1 MLAHFGPG
9 PGAARGGWSVSFHL
23 PGLLP
28 GLWRPPSRSP
38 LRWMVTTRPAL
49 SALRTE
55 PAALPLRSA
64 FLYSS
69 ITTCSNHTASGSRQ
83 RVACAYWCPVRPQTP
98 HIAACPPCFFYRY
111 GV

>member
-9 PGAARGGWSVSFHL
+9 PGAGWLASLLSS

-28 GLWRPPSRSP
+28 GFWRSPSRSP
-38 LRWMVTTRPAL
+38 LRWMMTRLAL

-55 PAALPLRSA
+55 PVALPLRSA

-69 ITTCSNHTASGSRQ
+69 ITACSNHTASGSRQ
-83 RVACAYWCPVRPQTP
+83 RAACAYWCPVRPQTP
-98 HIAACPPCFFYRY
+98 HIAACPRCFFYRY
-111 GV
+111 VV